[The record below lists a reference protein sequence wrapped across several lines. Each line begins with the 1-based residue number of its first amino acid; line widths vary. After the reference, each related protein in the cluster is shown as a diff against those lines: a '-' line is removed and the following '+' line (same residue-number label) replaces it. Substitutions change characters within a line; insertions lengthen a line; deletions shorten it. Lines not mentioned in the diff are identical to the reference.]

1 MPIMNGFELY
11 ENLKKINN
19 EIKVIF
25 MTASNINFEALS
37 KLLQLDTF
45 DTSYEKKEMT
55 ILQRDEER
63 LIIITKPVE
72 IMKFIET
79 VNYQLQTTVSQ
90 SIEEAKV
97 RK

>member
-19 EIKVIF
+19 EIKIIF

-45 DTSYEKKEMT
+45 DTSNEKKEMT
-55 ILQRDEER
+55 ILQGDEER

-72 IMKFIET
+72 IMK
-79 VNYQLQTTVSQ
+79 Q
-90 SIEEAKV
+90 
-97 RK
+97 